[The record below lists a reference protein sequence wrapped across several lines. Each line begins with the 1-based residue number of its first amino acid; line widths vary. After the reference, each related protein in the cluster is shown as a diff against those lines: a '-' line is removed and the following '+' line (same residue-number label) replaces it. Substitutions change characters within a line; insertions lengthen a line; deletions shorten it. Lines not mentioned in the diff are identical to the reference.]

1 METLNKAKIISESY
15 SEASPF
21 VLGGIDTGI
30 WGHFYYSIIH
40 FPPFKEGIT
49 PDCVLFFIWED
60 TEKWHCRSH
69 GN

>member
-49 PDCVLFFIWED
+49 PDCVFFHMGRYR
-60 TEKWHCRSH
+60 KVAL
-69 GN
+69 